1 MSEKQTYVAIRSVNV
16 EKHIVYGVVYEPWVL
31 DTYGDMMLPE
41 DIEKMAH
48 EFIASGQLDQKIDR
62 QHDNIPTGSFP
73 VESYIAKSDDPDYPE
88 GAWVLGVKVVDRSL
102 WNDIKSGKVNGYSF
116 EAVVT
121 KKPVVVEIEY
131 DPTLAGET
139 GEAKGHTHLYF
150 VRLNVDG
157 VVEYGRTDR
166 HSEDGHYHEIKAG
179 TATEFADDHAHRIT
193 I

>member
-1 MSEKQTYVAIRSVNV
+1 MSEKQTYVAIRSINT
-16 EKHIVYGVVYEPWVL
+16 EKRIVYGVVYEPWVL

-48 EFIASGQLDQKIDR
+48 DFIASGQLDQKIDR
-62 QHDNIPTGSFP
+62 QHDNKSTGSFP
-73 VESYIAKSDDPDYPE
+73 VESYIAKANDPDYPE
-88 GAWVLGVKVVDRSL
+88 GAWILGVKVVDRSL
-102 WNDIKSGKVNGYSF
+102 WDDIKSGKVNGYSF
-116 EAVVT
+116 EATVV

-131 DPTLAGET
+131 DPTLVGET

-157 VVEYGRTDR
+157 VVEYGRT
-166 HSEDGHYHEIKAG
+166 STAEDGHYHEIRAG
-179 TATEFADDHAHRIT
+179 TATELADDHAHRIT

>member
-1 MSEKQTYVAIRSVNV
+1 MSDKQTYVAIRAVNN
-16 EKHIVYGVVYEPWVL
+16 EQRIVTGVVYEPFVL
-31 DTYGDMMLPE
+31 DTFGDMMLPE

-48 EFIASGQLDQKIDR
+48 GFIASGGLSRRIDR
-62 QHDNIPTGSFP
+62 QHDNIPNGSYP
-73 VESYIAKSDDPDYPE
+73 VESYIAKADDPDYPE
-88 GAWVLGVKVVDRSL
+88 GAWVLGVKVVDHAL
-102 WNDIKSGKVNGYSF
+102 WRDIKSGKVNGYSF

-139 GEAKGHTHLYF
+139 GEAEGHTHLYF
-150 VRLNVDG
+150 VRLNADG

-166 HSEDGHYHEIKAG
+166 AEDGHFHEIKAG
-179 TATEFADDHAHRIT
+179 TATETASNHAHRIT